1 VAQKRRQATAEKPRR
16 CSNYSIISVGKLI
29 ELDALPLV
37 IFAPLLARTSMFF
50 HTDTHL
56 ARLLARLI
64 GLAALVTV
72 TAAATAQ
79 TAKPL
84 KPVTIAIG
92 TQVVNVTYPW
102 LTLPIALGYWKEE
115 GYDVKIVTTAGSL
128 QGIQQ
133 MVAGGVDFAQ
143 VNSTGLIQAN
153 TENKVAVRGLMGT
166 GVIDWGVGVTHDSPV
181 KSIMDLKGKKI
192 GIFSLGTG
200 GMPLLKGYL
209 RANGINP
216 DTDVQIIATGAG
228 APALEALKNDR
239 VQALMFWGSAL
250 TGFQNAGTKMRILFD
265 PAWRALPD
273 FTFATMQ
280 KTIDADP
287 AMVEAISRGAA
298 KATLFAQTNPDC
310 ARQIHWKNFPSTKPT
325 GADEATLAKWDLAL
339 LETQLE
345 SMSAAYTMNSGKL
358 IGAMSPA
365 AYGRMQDFMLK
376 DGMIKRTQPVESMLH
391 LKPGFV
397 EAINRFDRNAVIEA
411 AKACKGL

>member
-1 VAQKRRQATAEKPRR
+1 MTRTTVET
-16 CSNYSIISVGKLI
+16 
-29 ELDALPLV
+29 
-37 IFAPLLARTSMFF
+37 FARSASLQ
-50 HTDTHL
+50 
-56 ARLLARLI
+56 
-64 GLAALVTV
+64 LAAL
-72 TAAATAQ
+72 AATLMFAVTGAGAQ
-79 TAKPL
+79 PAAPAL
-84 KPVTIAIG
+84 KPVTIALG

-102 LTLPIALGYWKEE
+102 LTLPVALGYWKAE
-115 GYDVKIVTTAGSL
+115 GYDVKIVTTGGSL

-153 TENKVAVRGLMGT
+153 TENNVAVRGLMGT
-166 GVIDWGVGVTHDSPV
+166 GVIDWGLGVPAAGTIKTV
-181 KSIMDLKGKKI
+181 ADLKGNKI

-209 RANGINP
+209 RSNGVDP
-216 DTDVQIIATGAG
+216 DKDVQIIATGAG
-228 APALEALKNDR
+228 APALEALKTDR

-250 TGFQNAGTKMRILFD
+250 TGFENAGTPLRVIFD

-298 KATLFAQTNPDC
+298 KATLYAQTNPDC
-310 ARQIHWKNFPSTKPT
+310 ARRIHWKYFPGSKPT

-339 LETQLE
+339 LQTQLAT
-345 SMSAAYTMNSGKL
+345 MAAAHAMNGGRW
-358 IGAMSPA
+358 IGAMDPE
-365 AYGRMQDFMLK
+365 AYGRMQTLMLK
-376 DGMIKRTQPVESMLH
+376 DGVIKRTLPPASMLH

-397 EAINRFDRNAVIEA
+397 EAINNFDRGAVIEA

>member
-1 VAQKRRQATAEKPRR
+1 MKLTFLSRFKRPAVRAIGA
-16 CSNYSIISVGKLI
+16 
-29 ELDALPLV
+29 ALG
-37 IFAPLLARTSMFF
+37 LLALS
-50 HTDTHL
+50 
-56 ARLLARLI
+56 
-64 GLAALVTV
+64 
-72 TAAATAQ
+72 AQ
-79 TAKPL
+79 AQQLGTKPL
-84 KPVTIAIG
+84 KPVTIALG

-115 GYDVKIVTTAGSL
+115 GYDVKIVTTGGSL

-153 TENKVAVRGLMGT
+153 TENNVAVRGLMGT
-166 GVIDWGVGVTHDSPV
+166 GVIDWGIGILEGSAI
-181 KSIMDLKGKKI
+181 KSVADLKGKKI

-216 DTDVQIIATGAG
+216 DSDVQIIATGAG
-228 APALEALKNDR
+228 APALEALKSDR

-250 TGFQNAGTKMRILFD
+250 TGFQNAGTKMRVIFD

-273 FTFATMQ
+273 FTFAAMQ
-280 KTIDADP
+280 KTIDSDP

-298 KATLFAQTNPDC
+298 KATLFAQTNPEC
-310 ARQIHWKNFPSTKPT
+310 TRKIHWKNFPSTKPT

-339 LETQLE
+339 LESQLE
-345 SMSAAYTMNSGKL
+345 SMSAAYTMNGGKL
-358 IGAMSPA
+358 IGAMNPA
-365 AYGRMQDFMLK
+365 AYGRMQDLMLK
-376 DGMIKRTQPVESMLH
+376 DGLIKRTLPPESMLY

-397 EAINRFDRNAVIEA
+397 EAINRFDHAAVIDA
-411 AKACKGL
+411 AESCNGA

>member
-1 VAQKRRQATAEKPRR
+1 MLPTLNSR
-16 CSNYSIISVGKLI
+16 IS
-29 ELDALPLV
+29 
-37 IFAPLLARTSMFF
+37 
-50 HTDTHL
+50 
-56 ARLLARLI
+56 RLLARLVI
-64 GLAALVTV
+64 GFVAAGTLVG
-72 TAAATAQ
+72 ALHAQ
-79 TAKPL
+79 TAAKPL
-84 KPVTIAIG
+84 KPVSIAVG
-92 TQVVNVTYPW
+92 TQVVNVAYPW
-102 LTLPIALGYWKEE
+102 LTLPIALGYWKDE
-115 GYDVKIVTTAGSL
+115 GYDVKIVTTGGSL

-133 MVAGGVDFAQ
+133 MMAGGVDFAQ

-153 TENKVAVRGLMGT
+153 ADNNVAVRGLMGT
-166 GVIDWGVGVTHDSPV
+166 GIIDWGVGVMQDGPI
-181 KSIMDLKGKKI
+181 KSITDLKGKKI

-209 RANGINP
+209 RVNGINP

-228 APALEALKNDR
+228 APALEALKTDR

-250 TGFQNAGTKMRILFD
+250 TGFQNAGVKMRILVD

-310 ARQIHWKNFPSTKPT
+310 ARKIHWKYFPGTKPT
-325 GADEATLAKWDLAL
+325 GADEETLAKWDLAL
-339 LETQLE
+339 LMTQLDT
-345 SMSAAYTMNSGKL
+345 MAAAHTMNGGKQ

-376 DGMIKRTQPVESMLH
+376 EGLIKRAVPVESMLH

-397 EAINRFDRNAVIEA
+397 DAMNKFDRNAVIEA